1 MDKCNLA
8 KAIGWRIKQARN
20 ALGMVQKDFCLH
32 IDMPLPSLRDYELG
46 KRIPGGEAITSF
58 MSAGISADWLLS
70 GEGSMLKECAKAPS
84 NEQQAGTGLIDSDLL
99 SEIAFRFEVALKARI
114 EEDGTAAWIL
124 AQSAFPGLTSDDE
137 RPTKE
142 EFDAFFE
149 SCAQRFKLMGVIG
162 STYNYVVGEQDKKE
176 RDRAI
181 TDYSLSCAAFI
192 NNPQLAKAWTH
203 QIDELR
209 EKIFKDEATQ
219 EDEKLFFS
227 LINNA

>member
-1 MDKCNLA
+1 MKISDRLSLIRDK
-8 KAIGWRIKQARN
+8 
-20 ALGMVQKDFCLH
+20 LGLTQPAAAMKFH
-32 IDMPLPSLRDYELG
+32 MPLPSWKSYEKGPSEPGAGALRGLAE
-46 KRIPGGEAITSF
+46 GGIN
-58 MSAGISADWLLS
+58 INWLLTGQ
-70 GEGSMLKECAKAPS
+70 GEMLLDETKLAS
-84 NEQQAGTGLIDSDLL
+84 DNQQASSGLIDSDLL